1 MEYEV
6 YGDLLFLVNFS
17 MDFLAFYLC
26 ARLLHRPLSPLRATL
41 AAALGALYA
50 VAALFSPL
58 HGAAA
63 LGVDLLVCLLLC
75 CLAMRRRAERMREL
89 LRLSAVYLLISALL
103 GGVMTLLSNGINRTL
118 TPEAIPRENDGMAL
132 FSLLAFGATAI
143 VLLLC
148 RVARRARTTRI
159 LTLQVTEN
167 DDVVTLPAL
176 CDSGNLLRD
185 PISARPVIPIDAH
198 GARHII
204 PQAVLHSAASERLT
218 DAVAALPP
226 ELARRVRLIPAKSA
240 LGANS
245 TLLLAWQPEH
255 LALLQGKE
263 HREIAAYLAPLPLDT
278 RDKGFCAI
286 VPAELIN

>member
-118 TPEAIPRENDGMAL
+118 TPDAIPRENDGMAL

-143 VLLLC
+143 VLLFNC
-148 RVARRARTTRI
+148 VANC
-159 LTLQVTEN
+159 VT
-167 DDVVTLPAL
+167 
-176 CDSGNLLRD
+176 
-185 PISARPVIPIDAH
+185 
-198 GARHII
+198 
-204 PQAVLHSAASERLT
+204 
-218 DAVAALPP
+218 
-226 ELARRVRLIPAKSA
+226 
-240 LGANS
+240 
-245 TLLLAWQPEH
+245 
-255 LALLQGKE
+255 
-263 HREIAAYLAPLPLDT
+263 PL
-278 RDKGFCAI
+278 
-286 VPAELIN
+286 